1 MSETRPNKRARKE
14 ENGVLPSGFMGD
26 IAMLETEERAVE
38 GAEDDEDAGW
48 GNKDGLSLEKSEVVW
63 LPDGNIVLQ
72 TEDKR
77 FRVHK
82 SMLAKH
88 STVFDDMFK
97 VPQPA
102 ESRTRGKT
110 LEGCSLVRLQG
121 DASHHWEWL
130 LQLLYDGRRSYAT
143 SPRFEYT
150 LVESLITLGDKY
162 NFEHLLKEALG
173 QFDASFPRQFTIFAS
188 NEFPKTG
195 FQLDSDASLCGIVQ
209 LAHRFKIETSLP
221 ALYYFILIQDGY
233 PAILHTGSTSVSG
246 RQTELNPDTKALLI
260 AGRDRI
266 FEGMAKHQFRWLW
279 HDSRLIPSLE
289 CPRPGNCRN
298 ALEALMLYLWR
309 PLPKLK
315 RALQSHDS
323 LKAHIAAVL
332 CPTCTAV
339 SRTEFKK
346 GQKVFWTELPT
357 YFNLPPWEQLSQG
370 PLLVETTDET

>member
-1 MSETRPNKRARKE
+1 MSETRPTKRARE
-14 ENGVLPSGFMGD
+14 EEDGALPSGTTGD

-38 GAEDDEDAGW
+38 GDEDDQDAGW
-48 GNKDGLSLEKSEVVW
+48 GSSGNFSLEISDVVW

-97 VPQPA
+97 VPQPS

-110 LEGCSLVRLQG
+110 VEGCSLVRVQG

-195 FQLDSDASLCGIVQ
+195 FQWDSDASLCGIVQ
-209 LAHRFKIETSLP
+209 LRV
-221 ALYYFILIQDGY
+221 
-233 PAILHTGSTSVSG
+233 LHTGSTSVSG
-246 RQTELNPDTKALLI
+246 RQTELDPDTKAILI

-279 HDSRLIPSLE
+279 HDSRLIPSLD

-346 GQKVFWTELPT
+346 GQKVFWRELPI